1 MITRNSILR
10 KAGISLALL
19 LNGFSSFAAEPI
31 VTIPAPAEATPKK
44 TPWYERLSLRGYT
57 QVRYNRLLETN
68 QNLTCTQCDN
78 SLGSGAGFFVRRAR
92 LIVSGD
98 VHERV
103 AVYLQTDFAASA
115 STDNMHFAQIRDVYA
130 DLALDAAKE
139 YRFRFGVSKVPFGFE
154 NLQSSSNRLALDRT
168 DALNSA
174 VPNERDLGVAF
185 YWAPAEIRKRFQTLT
200 NATLKGSGDYGVVG
214 IGVFNGQ
221 TLNKPEQNDNRHVAA
236 RVTYPFELPSGQF
249 IETSVQAYTGLFSIP
264 ATQRTTGVQ
273 GGTVFRDERLAAS
286 LIFYPQP
293 FGFQIEGNIG
303 HGPEHNGAA
312 NAIERRS
319 LHGGYAQL
327 MYRIPGLPD
336 QNLTTYLRAQYYDGG
351 KKTET
356 DARHHLV
363 REYELGAEWIMNPAF
378 EWTAAYAYAD
388 RLTSDGARR
397 NSDEHGQRLR
407 LQVQFNY

>member
-1 MITRNSILR
+1 MTAR
-10 KAGISLALL
+10 KLISKNAKVSLAMLL
-19 LNGFSSFAAEPI
+19 SGFSSLAETGATPP
-31 VTIPAPAEATPKK
+31 TSPEPAPKK
-44 TPWYERLSLRGYT
+44 TAWYDRLSLRGYT

-68 QNLTCTQCDN
+68 QNLTCAQCDN
-78 SLGSGAGFFVRRAR
+78 SLGSGSGFFLRRAR
-92 LIVSGD
+92 LVVSGD

-115 STDNMHFAQIRDVYA
+115 SSDNMHFAQVRDVYA

-154 NLQSSSNRLALDRT
+154 NLQSSSNRLALDRA

-200 NATLKGSGDYGVVG
+200 NFTLKGSGDYGVVG

-221 TLNKPEQNDNRHVAA
+221 TLNKPELNDNRHLIA
-236 RVTYPFELPSGQF
+236 RLTYPFELPSGQF
-249 IETSVQAYTGLFSIP
+249 IEASVQAYTGLFSIP
-264 ATQRTTGVQ
+264 TTQRTTGVQ
-273 GGTVFRDERLAAS
+273 GGTVFRDERLAVS
-286 LIFYPQP
+286 FVFYPQP
-293 FGFQIEGNIG
+293 FGFQLEGNTG
-303 HGPEHNGAA
+303 HGPEYNGAT
-312 NAIERRS
+312 NSIERRS
-319 LHGGYAQL
+319 LQGGYSQL
-327 MYRIPGLPD
+327 MYRIPGLRE
-336 QNLTTYLRAQYYDGG
+336 QNLTAYLRAQYYDGG

-363 REYELGAEWIMNPAF
+363 REYELGAEWIMTPVF

-388 RLTSDGARR
+388 RLTSDGVRR
-397 NSDEHGQRLR
+397 NSDEHGRRLR